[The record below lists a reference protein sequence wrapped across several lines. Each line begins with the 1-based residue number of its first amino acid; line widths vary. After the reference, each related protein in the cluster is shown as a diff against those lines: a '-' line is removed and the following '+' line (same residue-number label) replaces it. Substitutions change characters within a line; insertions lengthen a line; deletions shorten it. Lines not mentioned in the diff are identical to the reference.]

1 MSETIK
7 EQIELEE
14 KIDENTNENVDEK
27 NVVVDEEEKQYI
39 VVNIGDEFFGID
51 IMHIDNIVRM
61 QRITRVP
68 KTEKYFK
75 GVINLRGE
83 VVPVMSL
90 RCKFGIEEEAITN
103 ASRIIIVKIDGQYP
117 VGILV
122 DAVKEVISIAESKIE
137 KSVQGVASDKVMYL
151 NGIGKYNNELVSLL
165 NIDSVLGVKES

>member
-1 MSETIK
+1 MEN
-7 EQIELEE
+7 ENLELIDYEN
-14 KIDENTNENVDEK
+14 KIDEVEQNNEVEISEDE
-27 NVVVDEEEKQYI
+27 VKQYI

-68 KTEKYFK
+68 KTSDFFK

-90 RCKFGIEEEAITN
+90 RKKIGIEDDVITN
-103 ASRIIIVKIDGQYP
+103 ASRIIIVKIEGQYS

-122 DAVKEVISIAESKIE
+122 DAVKEVISLSDANVENIDR
-137 KSVQGVASDKVMYL
+137 GVTNERAVYIK
-151 NGIGKYNNELVSLL
+151 GIGKFNDELISLL
-165 NIDSVLGVKES
+165 NIDSILGEIL

>member
-1 MSETIK
+1 MSDVINE
-7 EQIELEE
+7 EVELEK
-14 KIDENTNENVDEK
+14 KINESHNDNTEETNL
-27 NVVVDEEEKQYI
+27 VDEEEKQYI

-90 RCKFGIEEEAITN
+90 RCKFGIEDEAITN

-137 KSVQGVASDKVMYL
+137 KAVQGVASDKTMYL

-165 NIDSVLGVKES
+165 NIDSVLGVKE